1 MKRVAVLGGGPAGAF
16 AAAKL
21 ASAGLDTVLI
31 DEKLA
36 WEKPCGGGL
45 TWKAWSQYPFLA
57 DNDTPR
63 KSIRRTYLTCGTE
76 AAASLDLC
84 QPLLIYSRFDLNSL
98 LLKRAESSG
107 AQIEKARIT
116 GLERTSAGW
125 QVRTKT
131 GVLEADTCIV
141 ATGGRNGLR
150 EVGTEWTPG
159 DTLTALGYFIP
170 ADQDHVDLHF
180 FPGFEGYI
188 WIFPRQGHLSAGI
201 AGKGRSAQEMRRMLD
216 RYLADKGISTKHATY
231 YGHMIP
237 SLERRAWRTNRVAG
251 DGWLAVGDAAG
262 LVDPVT
268 GEGLY
273 YAMRSADLAAS
284 AILADTGNPATAYR
298 DVLWREFTADLE
310 VGAKLAKRLFLGN
323 FFFAGVSTRM
333 IQFMRR
339 SPTIL
344 SVVQDLFAG
353 TQGYLDLK
361 SRLMAGR
368 GRVLRE
374 LAFGPRSE

>member
-16 AAAKL
+16 AAARL
-21 ASAGLDTVLI
+21 ASAGLKTVLL

-45 TWKAWSQYPFLA
+45 TWKAWSQYPFLK

-63 KSIRRTYLTCGTE
+63 KSVRRTYLTCGE
-76 AAASLDLC
+76 KASASLDLTE
-84 QPLLIYSRFDLNSL
+84 PLLIYSRFDLNNL
-98 LLKRAESSG
+98 LLRRAESDV
-107 AQIEKARIT
+107 AAIEKARVT
-116 GLERTSAGW
+116 ALERTDSGW
-125 QVRTKT
+125 KVRTKT
-131 GVLEADTCIV
+131 GSIDADHCIV

-150 EVGTEWTPG
+150 DVGTQWTPS

-201 AGKGRSAQEMRRMLD
+201 AGKGKPATEMRAMLD
-216 RYLADKGISTKHATY
+216 RYLADKGISTRGATY

-237 SLERRAWRTNRVAG
+237 SLEKPAWRGNRVSG

-268 GEGLY
+268 GEGLF
-273 YAMRSADLAAS
+273 YAMRSADLAAG
-284 AILADTGNPATAYR
+284 AILADTGNAPSAYR
-298 DVLWREFTADLE
+298 DLLWSEFGADLE
-310 VGAKLAKRLFLGN
+310 TGARLAKRLFLGN

-333 IQFMRR
+333 IQFLRR
-339 SPTIL
+339 SPTVL
-344 SVVQDLFAG
+344 DVVQDLFAG

-361 SRLMAGR
+361 SRLLQSR
-368 GRVLRE
+368 GRVLKE
-374 LAFGPRSE
+374 LALGNSA

>member
-1 MKRVAVLGGGPAGAF
+1 ML
-16 AAAKL
+16 L
-21 ASAGLDTVLI
+21 

-45 TWKAWSQYPFLA
+45 TWKAWSQYPFLM
-57 DNDTPR
+57 DNATPR
-63 KSIRRTYLTCGTE
+63 KSVRRTYLTCGPK
-76 AAASLDLC
+76 ASATLDLTE
-84 QPLLIYSRFDLNSL
+84 PLLIYSRFDLNNML
-98 LLKRAESSG
+98 LRRAEAAG
-107 AQIEKARIT
+107 AAIEKARVT
-116 GLERTSAGW
+116 GLERRGAGW
-125 QVRTKT
+125 RVRTKT
-131 GVLEADTCIV
+131 GSIDAEHCIV

-150 EVGTEWTPG
+150 DVGTQWTQA

-170 ADQDHVDLHF
+170 AEQDHVDLHF

-201 AGKGRSAQEMRRMLD
+201 AGKGKPATEMRALLD
-216 RYLADKGISTKHATY
+216 RYLADKGISSRGATY

-237 SLERRAWRTNRVAG
+237 SLDQPSWRPNRVAG
-251 DGWLAVGDAAG
+251 EGWLAVGDSAG

-273 YAMRSADLAAS
+273 YAMRSGDLAAD
-284 AILADTGNPATAYR
+284 AILADSGNAASVYR
-298 DVLWREFTADLE
+298 DVLWSEFGADLE
-310 VGAKLAKRLFLGN
+310 TGARLAKRLFLGN

-333 IQFMRR
+333 IQFLRR

-344 SVVQDLFAG
+344 QVVQDLFAG
-353 TQGYLDLK
+353 TQSYLDLK
-361 SRLMAGR
+361 SRLMQNR

-374 LAFGPRSE
+374 IALGHSD